1 MQNDVIISELKD
13 VVIDYRARAWCCLPY
28 PNHPNGCPN
37 FGKSEECP
45 PEAPLFETIIKPP
58 FTLVAVRFNL
68 EEHVRKMKEKH
79 PNWSEKRAKC
89 LLYWQRKVNKR
100 LRKICEG
107 IASKIPNAI
116 VLYRPEGNGVNVFE
130 TCRKIGLI
138 LERNPKKFVWKVAI
152 IGEKSNSV
160 SYGND

>member
-1 MQNDVIISELKD
+1 MQDDVIISELKD
-13 VVIDYRARAWCCLPY
+13 VVIDYRARAWCRLPY

-45 PEAPLFETIIKPP
+45 PKAPLFEAIIKPP

-79 PNWSEKRAKC
+79 PNWSEKKTKC

-100 LRKICEG
+100 L
-107 IASKIPNAI
+107 
-116 VLYRPEGNGVNVFE
+116 
-130 TCRKIGLI
+130 
-138 LERNPKKFVWKVAI
+138 KKFVKV
-152 IGEKSNSV
+152 
-160 SYGND
+160 